1 MMMSLL
7 EFVKDVKKIMKKGM
21 NMADKTKMILRNDP
35 AKNRKKACDNCGD
48 EYFDTVDPRPISDD
62 MFDFII
68 KQEHWARHET
78 PSICWGMLCAVF
90 KVIFDMAPTEKQ
102 AIQIITD
109 CLSGFMEE
117 GGNA

>member
-1 MMMSLL
+1 MSLL

-35 AKNRKKACDNCGD
+35 AKNRKI
-48 EYFDTVDPRPISDD
+48 DPRPISDD

>member
-1 MMMSLL
+1 
-7 EFVKDVKKIMKKGM
+7 M